1 MPLKKKGGASKN
13 KSATEKED
21 DIVPLET
28 WAVAQ
33 KATFTAWIN
42 DQLKQS
48 GAHVKDLFSDLEDGL
63 ILIKLMEVL
72 SGRKMQGK

>member
-1 MPLKKKGGASKN
+1 MPLKKKGGASK
-13 KSATEKED
+13 KGATEKEH

-33 KATFTAWIN
+33 KATFTAWMN
-42 DQLKQS
+42 SKLKHS
-48 GAHVKDLFSDLEDGL
+48 GAHVKDLFSDLEDGV

-72 SGRKMQGK
+72 SGKKMHGK